1 MTLFIQ
7 TTDFKK
13 IAQCEFENFY
23 ASYIDFDQQEWQF
36 IQRLN
41 EENDVEISYLF
52 QFDRIEHSDYTEIKI
67 EIFHN
72 GMDEAFIQNNILN
85 VIQSHLPNVHYY
97 FD

>member
-1 MTLFIQ
+1 MTLLIH

-41 EENDVEISYLF
+41 EKNERKKQRRNFLF
-52 QFDRIEHSDYTEIKI
+52 VSI
-67 EIFHN
+67 
-72 GMDEAFIQNNILN
+72 
-85 VIQSHLPNVHYY
+85 
-97 FD
+97 

>member
-36 IQRLN
+36 IQRPN
-41 EENDVEISYLF
+41 EENERKKRRRNFLF
-52 QFDRIEHSDYTEIKI
+52 VSI
-67 EIFHN
+67 
-72 GMDEAFIQNNILN
+72 
-85 VIQSHLPNVHYY
+85 
-97 FD
+97 

>member
-23 ASYIDFDQQEWQF
+23 ASYIDFDQQQWQF
-36 IQRLN
+36 MQRPN

-52 QFDRIEHSDYTEIKI
+52 QFDRIEHSDYIEIKI

-72 GMDEAFIQNNILN
+72 GMDEEFIQNNILN

>member
-36 IQRLN
+36 IQRPN

-52 QFDRIEHSDYTEIKI
+52 QFDRIELI
-67 EIFHN
+67 ESSIVTMLRF
-72 GMDEAFIQNNILN
+72 FIMA
-85 VIQSHLPNVHYY
+85 
-97 FD
+97 